1 MRPDEGVLVS
11 YENNNWLVTETGRH
25 DIDLSDR
32 ALTSAVG
39 IPVTSKATP
48 ISEGLFNA
56 LPNAGPWR
64 LPDIPRFGEPNT
76 VGLPPNLVIG
86 AVFKALTEDGEQ
98 HFVVLPDGV
107 ARINGTTAAALRA
120 TNSFGLIS
128 PPSVEASVVARIAEQ
143 VFASPLPD
151 EPLEI
156 LLREDAPTL
165 CWAWQ
170 REPGDQAPKT
180 TVITGRHLPI
190 APSALT
196 TGIDQIG
203 GDATVYIDG
212 GKYIRLQSPDPRYG
226 ESLYYIDPQG
236 VRYGLPDEKTGGTLG
251 LNAPVTAPWQV
262 VSLLVDGPV
271 LSKQAALVEH
281 DTLPADPN
289 PRKIADGNAAQ
300 TRDGQHRRRR
310 MTTKKFTPIIKRG
323 PRLTPGEINVT
334 PPDDLGVEIPPS
346 GIQKALPWVM
356 GGGMLGMIVIMIFT
370 GIRQLSPYMLMM
382 PLMMVMATVGFMAGG
397 GPGGKRVPEINADRK
412 EYLRYL
418 AGLRTRVTSSAAAQ
432 VTFFNYHAPHPDD
445 LLSIIGTNRQWSRPA
460 NADFYAA
467 VRIGLGAEP
476 AVDRLLKPAV
486 GGELAGPQGA
496 PQPHLEPVSHMW
508 VTKFLRTHGLIHD
521 CPKLVQLRTFPT
533 IAVGGEPDGAA
544 GLLTAM
550 ICHLAVFHPPD
561 LLQIRVLTDN
571 PEDPNWAWLKWLPHV
586 QHQTDTDAAGPTR
599 LVFTRPDGLSDLTAR
614 GPHTPDATPSGP
626 YVVVI
631 DLSGGKAG
639 FPVDGR
645 AGVTVIT
652 LGNHRGSAYR
662 IRVDADGTADDRLPN
677 QTFRLVT
684 SVSDRMSPE
693 QATRVARKLAGWS
706 ITGTIIDKS
715 VRVQKKVATEWHQ
728 LVGAQAIEEV
738 TPSRWRMFTDTDR
751 DRLRIPFGHELKTGD
766 IMYLDIKEGAEFGAG
781 PHGMLIGTTGSGKSE
796 FLRTLILSLAATHHP
811 DQVNLLLT
819 DFKGGSTFLGMEK
832 LPHTAAVVTNMEEE
846 AELVSRMGEVLTGE
860 LDRRQSILRQAGIQ
874 VGAAGALSGVAE
886 YEKHRER
893 GADLPPLP
901 TLFVVVDE
909 FAELLQNHP
918 DFIALFDRICRVGRS
933 LRVHL
938 LLATQSLNTGGV
950 RIDKLEPNLTY
961 RIALRTTSSAESKA
975 VIGTPEAQYITNK
988 ESGVGFLRVGME
1000 DPVKFHS
1007 VYTGVN
1013 YVPTAPVQEDGEVKP
1028 RSQGPDGL
1036 RIHQFTAAPIFDTAV
1051 TS

>member
-1 MRPDEGVLVS
+1 
-11 YENNNWLVTETGRH
+11 
-25 DIDLSDR
+25 
-32 ALTSAVG
+32 
-39 IPVTSKATP
+39 
-48 ISEGLFNA
+48 
-56 LPNAGPWR
+56 
-64 LPDIPRFGEPNT
+64 
-76 VGLPPNLVIG
+76 
-86 AVFKALTEDGEQ
+86 
-98 HFVVLPDGV
+98 
-107 ARINGTTAAALRA
+107 
-120 TNSFGLIS
+120 
-128 PPSVEASVVARIAEQ
+128 
-143 VFASPLPD
+143 
-151 EPLEI
+151 
-156 LLREDAPTL
+156 
-165 CWAWQ
+165 
-170 REPGDQAPKT
+170 
-180 TVITGRHLPI
+180 
-190 APSALT
+190 
-196 TGIDQIG
+196 
-203 GDATVYIDG
+203 
-212 GKYIRLQSPDPRYG
+212 
-226 ESLYYIDPQG
+226 
-236 VRYGLPDEKTGGTLG
+236 
-251 LNAPVTAPWQV
+251 
-262 VSLLVDGPV
+262 
-271 LSKQAALVEH
+271 
-281 DTLPADPN
+281 
-289 PRKIADGNAAQ
+289 
-300 TRDGQHRRRR
+300 

-323 PRLTPGEINVT
+323 PRLTPGEITIT
-334 PPDDLGVEIPPS
+334 PPDDLGIDIPPS

-356 GGGMLGMIVIMIFT
+356 GGGMLGMIAIMIFT

-382 PLMMVMATVGFMAGG
+382 PLMMIMATVGFMAGG

-418 AGLRTRVTSSAAAQ
+418 AGLRTRVTTSAAAQ
-432 VTFFNYHAPHPDD
+432 VTFFSYHAPHPED
-445 LLSIIGTNRQWSRPA
+445 LLSIIGTNRQWSRQS

-467 VRIGLGAEP
+467 TRIGIGSEP
-476 AVDRLLKPAV
+476 AVDRLLKPSV
-486 GGELAGPQGA
+486 GGELSGPSGA

-508 VTKFLRTHGLIHD
+508 LIKFLRTHGLIHD

-533 IAVGGEPDGAA
+533 IAVGGDTARAA
-544 GLLTAM
+544 ALLRAM

-561 LLQIRVLTDN
+561 LMQIRVLTDN
-571 PEDPNWAWLKWLPHV
+571 PEDPDWAWLKWLPHV
-586 QHQTDTDAAGPTR
+586 QHQTDTDAAGATR

-614 GPHTPDATPSGP
+614 GPHTADAAPSGP

-631 DLSGGKAG
+631 DLTGGKAG

-662 IRVDADGTADDRLPN
+662 IRLDPDGSADDRLPN
-677 QTFRLVT
+677 QTFRLVANT
-684 SVSDRMSPE
+684 ADQMTPT
-693 QATRVARKLAGWS
+693 QAGRVARKLAGWS

-715 VRVQKKVATEWHQ
+715 TRVHKKVATEWHQ
-728 LVGAQAIEEV
+728 LVGAQSVEEV
-738 TPSRWRMFTDTDR
+738 TPARWRMFTDTDR
-751 DRLRIPFGHELKTGD
+751 DRLKIPFGHELKTGD
-766 IMYLDIKEGAEFGAG
+766 IMHLDIKEGAEFGAG

-846 AELVSRMGEVLTGE
+846 AELVSRMGEVLSGE

-1000 DPVKFHS
+1000 DPVKFRS
-1007 VYTGVN
+1007 VYTGTN
-1013 YVPTAPVQEDGEVKP
+1013 YVPASAVSTGGDSAPRIQVP
-1028 RSQGPDGL
+1028 SQL
-1036 RIHQFTAAPIFDTAV
+1036 RIQPFTAAPMMDASGV
-1051 TS
+1051 TQ

>member
-1 MRPDEGVLVS
+1 
-11 YENNNWLVTETGRH
+11 
-25 DIDLSDR
+25 
-32 ALTSAVG
+32 
-39 IPVTSKATP
+39 
-48 ISEGLFNA
+48 
-56 LPNAGPWR
+56 
-64 LPDIPRFGEPNT
+64 
-76 VGLPPNLVIG
+76 
-86 AVFKALTEDGEQ
+86 
-98 HFVVLPDGV
+98 
-107 ARINGTTAAALRA
+107 
-120 TNSFGLIS
+120 
-128 PPSVEASVVARIAEQ
+128 
-143 VFASPLPD
+143 
-151 EPLEI
+151 
-156 LLREDAPTL
+156 
-165 CWAWQ
+165 
-170 REPGDQAPKT
+170 
-180 TVITGRHLPI
+180 
-190 APSALT
+190 
-196 TGIDQIG
+196 
-203 GDATVYIDG
+203 
-212 GKYIRLQSPDPRYG
+212 
-226 ESLYYIDPQG
+226 
-236 VRYGLPDEKTGGTLG
+236 
-251 LNAPVTAPWQV
+251 
-262 VSLLVDGPV
+262 
-271 LSKQAALVEH
+271 
-281 DTLPADPN
+281 
-289 PRKIADGNAAQ
+289 
-300 TRDGQHRRRR
+300 
-310 MTTKKFTPIIKRG
+310 MTTKKFTPTIKRG
-323 PRLTPGEINVT
+323 PRLTPGEITVT
-334 PPDDLGVEIPPS
+334 PPDDLGVEIPAS
-346 GIQKALPWVM
+346 GIQRALPWVM
-356 GGGMLGMIVIMIFT
+356 GGCMLGMISIMIFT
-370 GIRQLSPYMLMM
+370 GVRQLSPYMLMM
-382 PLMMVMATVGFMAGG
+382 PLMMVMGTVGFMAGG
-397 GPGGKRVPEINADRK
+397 GSGGKKVPEINADRK

-445 LLSIIGTNRQWSRPA
+445 LLSIIGTNRQWSRQA
-460 NADFYAA
+460 ASDFYAA
-467 VRIGLGAEP
+467 TRIGLGAEA
-476 AVDRLLKPAV
+476 AVDRLLKPSV
-486 GGELAGPQGA
+486 TGELAGPQAA

-521 CPKLVQLRTFPT
+521 CPKLLQLRTFST
-533 IAVGGEPDGAA
+533 IAIGGDDNGSA

-561 LLQIRVLTDN
+561 LLQMRVLIDN
-571 PEDPNWAWLKWLPHV
+571 PEDPQWSWLKWLPHV
-586 QHQTDTDAAGPTR
+586 QHQTDTDAAGATR
-599 LVFTRPDGLSDLTAR
+599 MIFTRPDGLSDLTAR
-614 GPHTPDATPSGP
+614 GPHTPDAAPNGP

-631 DLSGGKAG
+631 DLTGGRAG

-645 AGVTVIT
+645 AGVTVLT
-652 LGNHRGSAYR
+652 LGNHRGSMYR
-662 IRVDADGTADDRLPN
+662 IRVAADGTADDKLPN
-677 QTFRLVT
+677 LPWRLITT
-684 SVSDRMSPE
+684 STDVMTPA
-693 QATRVARKLAGWS
+693 QAGRVARKLAGWS
-706 ITGTIIDKS
+706 ITGTIVDKN

-728 LVGAQAIEEV
+728 LVGAQTIEEV
-738 TPSRWRMFTDTDR
+738 TPARWRMFTDTDR
-751 DRLRIPFGHELKTGD
+751 DRLRIPFGHELKSGD

-893 GADLPPLP
+893 GADLAPLP

-918 DFIALFDRICRVGRS
+918 DFIGLFDRICRVGRS

-1007 VYTGVN
+1007 VYTGTP
-1013 YVPTAPVQEDGEVKP
+1013 YAPTVAKQEDGEVKP
-1028 RSQGPDGL
+1028 RTAAQNGL
-1036 RIHQFTAAPIFDTAV
+1036 RIHRFTTAPVLDSAAV

>member
-1 MRPDEGVLVS
+1 
-11 YENNNWLVTETGRH
+11 
-25 DIDLSDR
+25 
-32 ALTSAVG
+32 
-39 IPVTSKATP
+39 
-48 ISEGLFNA
+48 
-56 LPNAGPWR
+56 
-64 LPDIPRFGEPNT
+64 
-76 VGLPPNLVIG
+76 
-86 AVFKALTEDGEQ
+86 
-98 HFVVLPDGV
+98 
-107 ARINGTTAAALRA
+107 
-120 TNSFGLIS
+120 
-128 PPSVEASVVARIAEQ
+128 
-143 VFASPLPD
+143 
-151 EPLEI
+151 
-156 LLREDAPTL
+156 
-165 CWAWQ
+165 
-170 REPGDQAPKT
+170 
-180 TVITGRHLPI
+180 
-190 APSALT
+190 
-196 TGIDQIG
+196 
-203 GDATVYIDG
+203 
-212 GKYIRLQSPDPRYG
+212 
-226 ESLYYIDPQG
+226 
-236 VRYGLPDEKTGGTLG
+236 
-251 LNAPVTAPWQV
+251 
-262 VSLLVDGPV
+262 
-271 LSKQAALVEH
+271 
-281 DTLPADPN
+281 
-289 PRKIADGNAAQ
+289 
-300 TRDGQHRRRR
+300 
-310 MTTKKFTPIIKRG
+310 MTTKKFTPTIKRG

-334 PPDDLGVEIPPS
+334 PPEDLGIEIPPS
-346 GIQKALPWVM
+346 GMQKALPYIM
-356 GGGMLGMIVIMIFT
+356 GGCMIGMISIMIFT
-370 GIRQLSPYMLMM
+370 GVRQLSPYMLMM
-382 PLMMVMATVGFMAGG
+382 PLMMIMGTVGFMASG
-397 GPGGKRVPEINADRK
+397 GPGGKKVPEINADRK

-418 AGLRTRVTSSAAAQ
+418 AGLRNRVTSSAAAQ

-445 LLSIIGTNRQWSRPA
+445 LLSLIGTHRQWSRQTA
-460 NADFYAA
+460 SDFYAA
-467 VRIGLGAEP
+467 VRIGLGTEP

-486 GGELAGPQGA
+486 GGELAGPQAA

-533 IAVGGEPDGAA
+533 IAVGGDGDTE

-561 LLQIRVLTDN
+561 LLQIRVLTDD
-571 PEDPNWAWLKWLPHV
+571 PEDPRWSWLKWLPHT
-586 QHQTDTDAAGPTR
+586 QHQTDTDAAGATR
-599 LVFTRPDGLSDLTAR
+599 LIYTRPDGLADLTAR
-614 GPHTPDATPSGP
+614 GPHTADSAPAGP
-626 YVVVI
+626 YVVVV
-631 DLSGGKAG
+631 DLTGGKAG

-662 IRVDADGTADDRLPN
+662 IRVAADGTADDRLPN

-684 SVSDRMSPE
+684 SQSDTMSAGE
-693 QATRVARKLAGWS
+693 ANRIARKLAGWS

-715 VRVQKKVATEWHQ
+715 TRVQKKVATEWHQ
-728 LVGAQAIEEV
+728 LVGAQTIEEV
-738 TPSRWRMFTDTDR
+738 TPNRWRMFTDTDR
-751 DRLRIPFGHELKTGD
+751 DRLKIPFGHELKTGD
-766 IMYLDIKEGAEFGAG
+766 IQYLDIKEGAEFGAG

-796 FLRTLILSLAATHHP
+796 FLRTLILSLVATHHP

-846 AELVSRMGEVLTGE
+846 AELVSRMGEVLSGE

-918 DFIALFDRICRVGRS
+918 DFIQLFDRICRVGRS

-1000 DPVKFHS
+1000 DPVKFKS
-1007 VYTGVN
+1007 IYTGEP
-1013 YVPTAPVQEDGEVKP
+1013 YVPTAAQSDNGDSSP
-1028 RSQGPDGL
+1028 RHAVASRV
-1036 RIHQFTAAPIFDTAV
+1036 RIRPFTAAPVAEAMV
-1051 TS
+1051 P